1 MELVSIVVL
10 LALIEYFIFGG
21 LVGWARGK
29 YKVPAPAVTGDPVFE
44 RYYRVQANTLEQLMA
59 FIPAIVVYGYY
70 GSAQI
75 AAGLGVVF
83 IIARVLYLL
92 GYVSDPG
99 KRAFGF
105 VAGWLVTIFM
115 LIAGIVAA
123 ARALL
128 A

>member
-1 MELVSIVVL
+1 MELVSIIVL
-10 LALIEYFIFGG
+10 LALIEYFVFGA

-29 YKVPAPAVTGDPVFE
+29 YNVPAPAISGDPVFE
-44 RYYRVQANTLEQLMA
+44 RYYRVQANTLEQLMG

-70 GSAQI
+70 GNPQI

-83 IIARVLYLL
+83 IIARVVYLL
-92 GYVSDPG
+92 GYVKDPG
-99 KRAFGF
+99 KRALGF
-105 VAGWLVTIFM
+105 VVGWLATIFM
-115 LIAGIVAA
+115 LVAGVVAA